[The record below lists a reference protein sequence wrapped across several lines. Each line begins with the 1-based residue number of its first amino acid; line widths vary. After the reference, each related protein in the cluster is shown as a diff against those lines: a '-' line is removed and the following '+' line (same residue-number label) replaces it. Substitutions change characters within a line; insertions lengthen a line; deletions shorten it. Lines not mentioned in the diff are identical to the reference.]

1 MCAGSTESCYPVR
14 VFTGLVEAMGT
25 LRRRSKTRTGA
36 ELTLEHAFGELTLGE
51 SISVNGVCL
60 TVTAF
65 DSASFRVEASEETLR
80 VTSLANLQPGAKLN
94 LERAL
99 RLGDRLGGHIVSGH
113 VDGLAVVRALR
124 PIGDSVRV
132 TLAPPAE
139 LRMYLAPKGS
149 ATLDGVSLTINEVDH
164 DGFEVMLIPHTREV
178 TTLGALTVG
187 SKVNLEVDAL
197 ARYVCHYLSVGGTV
211 STGSAASTGGAAS
224 TEPSKPSRLE
234 ELLKPST

>member
-1 MCAGSTESCYPVR
+1 VSAAATESCYPVR

-25 LRRRSKTRTGA
+25 LRRRSNTRTGA

-65 DSASFRVEASEETLR
+65 DRTSFQVEASEETLR

-113 VDGLAVVRALR
+113 VDGIAVVRALR

-139 LRMYLAPKGS
+139 LRLYLAPKGS

-164 DGFEVMLIPHTREV
+164 DGFQVMLIPHTRAV

-187 SKVNLEVDAL
+187 SNVNLEVDVL
-197 ARYVCHYLSVGGTV
+197 ARYVCHYLSVGG
-211 STGSAASTGGAAS
+211 AASIGGAA
-224 TEPSKPSRLE
+224 PPKPSRLE

>member
-1 MCAGSTESCYPVR
+1 MSSPTSLKSCYSVR
-14 VFTGLVEAMGT
+14 VFTGLVQAMGT
-25 LRRRSKTRTGA
+25 LRRRAGTRTGA

-51 SISVNGVCL
+51 SIAVNGVCL

-65 DSASFRVEASEETLR
+65 DATTFRVEASEETLR

-99 RLGDRLGGHIVSGH
+99 RLGDRLGGHMVSGH

-124 PIGDSVRV
+124 PIGDSVRI
-132 TLAPPAE
+132 TFSPPAE

-149 ATLDGVSLTINEVDH
+149 VTLDGVSLTINDVEP
-164 DGFEVMLIPHTREV
+164 DGFQVMLIPHTREM
-178 TTLGALTVG
+178 TTLGALAVG
-187 SKVNLEVDAL
+187 SKVNLEVDVL
-197 ARYVCHYLSVGGTV
+197 ARYVCHYLSVGGV
-211 STGSAASTGGAAS
+211 AATTPVKSS
-224 TEPSKPSRLE
+224 SRLE

>member
-1 MCAGSTESCYPVR
+1 MSAASLESCYSVS
-14 VFTGLVEAMGT
+14 VFTGLVQAMGT
-25 LRRRSKTRTGA
+25 LRRRSSTRTGA
-36 ELTLEHAFGELTLGE
+36 ELTLAHAFGELTLGE

-65 DSASFRVEASEETLR
+65 DRASFQVEASEETLR
-80 VTSLANLQPGAKLN
+80 VTSLASLQPGAKVN

-113 VDGLAVVRALR
+113 VDGLAVVRELR

-139 LRMYLAPKGS
+139 LRMYLAAKGS
-149 ATLDGVSLTINEVDH
+149 ATLDGVSLTVNEVDH
-164 DGFEVMLIPHTREV
+164 DGFQVMLIPHTREV
-178 TTLGALTVG
+178 TTLGGLSVG
-187 SKVNLEVDAL
+187 SKVNLEVDVL
-197 ARYVCHYLSVGGTV
+197 ARYVCHYLSVGG
-211 STGSAASTGGAAS
+211 AAPMA
-224 TEPSKPSRLE
+224 PPKPSRLE